1 MDHREEK
8 TFTINVRL
16 SATFPEEYE
25 GDLDGYVWT
34 EHFESVLRPRL
45 IKAVFQALRSES
57 ACDCVAGNRGQSPSD
72 ALEVN
77 VRYRVDAEP
86 AAEQSQP

>member
-16 SATFPEEYE
+16 SATFDEGYE
-25 GDLDGYVWT
+25 GDMDGLVWI
-34 EHFESVLRPRL
+34 ERFDRVIRPRL
-45 IKAVFQALRSES
+45 IKAVFQALRSEPS
-57 ACDCVAGNRGQSPSD
+57 FEAIAGNRGQSPAD

-77 VRYRVDAEP
+77 VRYVA
-86 AAEQSQP
+86 AAESADKG